1 MRKNLRLVSTMGAT
15 LCLSLSII
23 LPASSADAG
32 AKRSSSTQSTLAVP
46 DCTGTPVNPTTN
58 VTANSL
64 MADGQT
70 LTNVQSGCYNYKF
83 VGAAGSSFTFSQG
96 GATFSVPNSK
106 GISSATFGLSASTVY
121 DNAVAVG
128 FTSAEATQIANQA
141 SAVGNSL
148 ASSSNALRPTSIA
161 PRIKSMAT
169 GNGPAKGTII
179 GSPCVSVSGNGG
191 AATGR
196 TCDVQVIMQS
206 VGQDW
211 YIGDQLTSSGHDNT
225 TWNNL
230 TQLTGN
236 DNYVGGNSIVEW
248 NPSGFQS
255 TGNCTQYNESIGFNG
270 IGIGSTQTV
279 CPSGIGPQWPN
290 PTTGQ
295 GVTWTGCS
303 GNTQG
308 APGVDLLHSPA
319 GVSDSMVVRITVA
332 WAWC

>member
-1 MRKNLRLVSTMGAT
+1 MRKHIRFVSITGAS
-15 LCLSLSII
+15 LCLGLSVL
-23 LPASSADAG
+23 LPASGANAG
-32 AKRSSSTQSTLAVP
+32 AKRSNATI
-46 DCTGTPVNPTTN
+46 TPPACVGMPANPTAN
-58 VTANSL
+58 VVAISAIAN
-64 MADGQT
+64 GQT
-70 LTNVQSGCYNYKF
+70 ATTVQSGCYTYKY
-83 VGAAGSSFTFSQG
+83 VGATGSSYAFSQG
-96 GATFSVPNSK
+96 AATLSVPNSK
-106 GISSATFGLSASTVY
+106 VTPGATLGLSSNTVY

-128 FTSAEATQIANQA
+128 FTPEEATQIANQA

-148 ASSSNALRPTSIA
+148 AMTSSARAS
-161 PRIKSMAT
+161 RIKSMAT

-206 VGQDW
+206 TGQDW
-211 YIGDQLTSSGHDNT
+211 YIGDQLTSSGHDDT

-255 TGNCTQYNESIGFNG
+255 TGNCTSYNESIGYNG
-270 IGIGSTQTV
+270 VGIGSTQTV

-303 GNTQG
+303 SNTQG

-319 GVSDSMVVRITVA
+319 GVSDSMVVRITVG